1 MNVHFSD
8 TWRNTRAILASILRT
23 TLGPLVRRSLRIFK
37 TEILPSNLE
46 GRIGHQI
53 VEPLYLELLRQS
65 GVRNWKRILV
75 LWDPRQVANEM
86 AFQSLP
92 DSFIRVKSPLLRW
105 ALNQVMMFVYTPEY
119 PSPTQGV
126 GIEGQAADLF
136 KHTSLVDRNFEFLK
150 IPDERAREIRLRSE
164 LGIPRDRWICTFHVR
179 EPGPFGDEAIHAYRN
194 SDPKTYISAIS
205 EITARGGFVV
215 RIGMSQA
222 KSLATQEG
230 LLQLGPGARRKGEAD
245 LILSRAS
252 LFFLG
257 GGSSGAHAMAS
268 CNGVPVVGVN
278 VAPLGAVKIWGPRDL
293 AIPKLFRKISSGE
306 LAPFTEVLRSGSG
319 DNRSSQKILNSGFE
333 LLDNTADE
341 IKDLVTEMM
350 DRLEGKHSAS
360 DEAECL
366 QSQFQGL
373 FSPSNYT
380 FHSRTR
386 VGEAFLRKYSHLLK

>member
-1 MNVHFSD
+1 MNVQYSK
-8 TWRNTRAILASILRT
+8 TWRQARAILASVLRAS
-23 TLGPLVRRSLRIFK
+23 LGPLVRLSLRIFRI
-37 TEILPSNLE
+37 EILPSLLE

-65 GVRNWKRILV
+65 RVRNWKIVLV
-75 LWDPRQVANEM
+75 LWDPRQVANDL

-92 DSFIRVKSPLLRW
+92 DSFVMVKSATLRRI
-105 ALNQVMMFVYTPEY
+105 LNQVMLFVYTRDY
-119 PSPTQGV
+119 PSPTQGIGV
-126 GIEGQAADLF
+126 EGQAADLF
-136 KHTSLVDRNFEFLK
+136 KYTSLIDRNFEFLK
-150 IPDERAREIRLRSE
+150 IPDERAREFRLRSE

-179 EPGPFGDEAIHAYRN
+179 EPGPFGDEAIHEYRN
-194 SDPKTYISAIS
+194 SDPNTYISAIS

-215 RIGMSQA
+215 RIGVNQA
-222 KSLATQEG
+222 QSLAHQESF
-230 LLQLGPGARRKGEAD
+230 LQLGPEVRSKGEAD

-252 LFFLG
+252 RFFLG

-293 AIPKLFRKISSGE
+293 AIPKLFRKRSSGE
-306 LAPFTEVLRSGSG
+306 LAPFPEVLRSGFG

-333 LLDNTADE
+333 LLDNTPDE
-341 IKDLVTEMM
+341 IKDLVTEMI

-360 DEAECL
+360 SEAEDL
-366 QSQFQGL
+366 QNQFQGL